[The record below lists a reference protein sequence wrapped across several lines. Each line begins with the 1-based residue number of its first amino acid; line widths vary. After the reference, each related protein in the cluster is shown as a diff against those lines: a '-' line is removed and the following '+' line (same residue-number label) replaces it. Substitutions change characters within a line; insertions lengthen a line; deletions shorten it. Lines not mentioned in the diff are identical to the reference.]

1 MQMAEPTKVATPYS
15 VTEEKGRSRIVIH
28 DVSGDA
34 PVLVGFLEYRMD
46 GDVRT
51 ILHTIIDE
59 AYSRQ
64 GWARTLVTE
73 SLERFAQDEAKI
85 RSMCSY
91 VDRYME
97 RFPQYRS
104 LLA

>member
-1 MQMAEPTKVATPYS
+1 MAEPSKVSRAYDI
-15 VTEEKGRSRIVIH
+15 VEEPDRNRIVVR
-28 DVSGDA
+28 DLSGDA

-51 ILHTIIDE
+51 IIHTIIDE
-59 AYSRQ
+59 SHSRQ

-73 SLERFAQDEAKI
+73 ALDVFARDDHKL

-91 VDRYME
+91 VDRY
-97 RFPQYRS
+97 
-104 LLA
+104 L

>member
-1 MQMAEPTKVATPYS
+1 MAEPSKVSRAYDI
-15 VTEEKGRSRIVIH
+15 VEEPDRNRIVVR
-28 DVSGDA
+28 DLSGDA

-59 AYSRQ
+59 SHSRQ

-73 SLERFAQDEAKI
+73 ALDVFARDDHKL

-91 VDRYME
+91 VDRYLA
-97 RFPQYRS
+97 RFPQYR
-104 LLA
+104 AMFE

>member
-1 MQMAEPTKVATPYS
+1 MAEPTMVSKPYDI
-15 VTEEKGRSRIVIH
+15 VEEPGRNRIVVR
-28 DVSGDA
+28 DLSGDE

-46 GDVRT
+46 GAVRT

-59 AYSRQ
+59 SHARQ

-73 SLERFAQDEAKI
+73 ALAVFARDDVLL

-91 VDRYME
+91 VDRYVE
-97 RFPQYRS
+97 RFPQYRGMFE
-104 LLA
+104 

>member
-1 MQMAEPTKVATPYS
+1 MAEPTKVSTRYDVA
-15 VTEEKGRSRIVIH
+15 EDADRMRIVIR
-28 DVSGDA
+28 DRSGDE

-73 SLERFAQDEAKI
+73 ALDLFARDDAKI

-91 VDRYME
+91 VDRYLE

-104 LLA
+104 MLA